1 MSSSPVVVPRST
13 VPVYLAPGEVPPGV
27 LGVAELPV
35 PQFGEPC
42 VEVWPAVA
50 PVVTGSSGTFAFAHD
65 GELLF
70 ASASFDESAP
80 IEVIT
85 KRAYDEAI
93 AVARAHGYPNL
104 IRMWNHVGA
113 INGDDRG
120 RERYKLFCEGRH
132 DAFAAAGYQL
142 GADLPAASAVGMRE
156 RGLMLYFLAATEM
169 ATQAENPRQVA
180 AYRYPPQYGQK
191 SPSFSRAT
199 TRRSRSETVIYVSGT
214 SSVVGHASVHDRD
227 VLGQLEETI
236 VNLEAILRSAAG
248 ARLRDFVAV
257 KTYIRREQDAELVIP
272 ALDAVLP
279 QSCSRIYVEADI
291 CRSELLLEIEG
302 VARLTRP

>member
-1 MSSSPVVVPRST
+1 MSSYPVAVNRFNVPLYA
-13 VPVYLAPGEVPPGV
+13 VPGV
-27 LGVAELPV
+27 LPPFVLGAVALPLR
-35 PQFGEPC
+35 QLGGEPT
-42 VEVWPAVA
+42 VEVWPASGRVVA
-50 PVVTGSSGTFAFAHD
+50 GSSGPFTFAHD
-65 GELLF
+65 GDLFF

-80 IEVIT
+80 IETVT

-93 AVARAHGYPNL
+93 AMARAHGYPNL

-113 INGDDRG
+113 INEDDRG

-142 GADLPAASAVGMRE
+142 GADLPAASAVGMHKP
-156 RGLMLYFLAATEM
+156 GLMLYFLAATDI
-169 ATQAENPRQVA
+169 ATQAENPRQGA
-180 AYRYPPQYGQK
+180 AYRDPPQYGEK

-199 TRRSRSETVIYVSGT
+199 TRRSASETLIYVSGT

-227 VLGQLEETI
+227 VLGQLEETV

-248 ARLRDFVAV
+248 ATLADFVAV
-257 KTYIRREQDAELVIP
+257 KTYIRRAEDAAAVIP

-279 QSCSRIYVEADI
+279 PSCSRVYLEADI
-291 CRSELLLEIEG
+291 CRRELLLEIEG
-302 VARLTRP
+302 VARR